1 MSDYTVREEREYLY
15 KMHRRRYSR
24 SGSLDPSD
32 SEDNSPPSLSYRSV
46 SRSRS
51 RSRSR
56 SPYRL
61 HIADIADDVKKA
73 DIEKLFAEFGTLK
86 EVWLTNCPPCFGFAV
101 FKHKADAIA
110 ALDGTDGL

>member
-24 SGSLDPSD
+24 SLDPSD